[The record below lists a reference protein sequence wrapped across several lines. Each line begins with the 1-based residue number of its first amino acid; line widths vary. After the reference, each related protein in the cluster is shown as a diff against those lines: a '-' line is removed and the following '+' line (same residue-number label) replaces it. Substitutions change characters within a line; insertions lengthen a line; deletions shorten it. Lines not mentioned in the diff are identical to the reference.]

1 MNDEI
6 TPILIAQSG
15 PLRGQRW
22 GLDDDEL
29 VIGRDTDCDVAVR
42 ENTVSRRHAIIFRA
56 GREWK
61 IDDNSKNGTYVN
73 EERVEGPIVLRDGDV
88 ISIAAAVQ
96 IAFVGSD
103 VTVPLDLPTQESGR
117 RMRVDI
123 DARRVW
129 CVNKELLP
137 SLSKPQYR
145 LLVLL
150 YLNPGDVCTREEVIR
165 AVWPDQIG
173 AAVTEQSIDALVRR
187 LRDRLIECDSEHQYV
202 ETVRGH
208 GFRLDNPLH
217 S

>member
-22 GLDDDEL
+22 GLNDDEL

-42 ENTVSRRHAIIFRA
+42 ENTVSRRHAIIFRE

-61 IDDNSKNGTYVN
+61 IEDNSKNGTYVN
-73 EERVEGPIVLRDGDV
+73 QERVVGPVVLRDGDV

-103 VTVPLDLPTQESGR
+103 VTVPLDLPARSDR

-129 CVNKELLP
+129 CVNRELLP
-137 SLSKPQYR
+137 ALSKPQYR

-150 YLNPGDVCTREEVIR
+150 YLHPGDVCTREEVIR
-165 AVWPDQIG
+165 AVWPDAIG

-187 LRDRLIECDSEHQYV
+187 LRDRLIECDPEHQYV

-208 GFRLDNPLH
+208 GFRLDNPLKN
-217 S
+217 

>member
-22 GLDDDEL
+22 SLNDDEFI
-29 VIGRDTDCDVAVR
+29 IGRDTDCEVAIG
-42 ENTVSRRHAIIFRA
+42 ENTVSRRHAVIFRE
-56 GREWK
+56 GREWM
-61 IDDNSKNGTYVN
+61 IEDNSKNGTFVN
-73 EERVEGPIVLRDGDV
+73 EERVEERVVLCDGDV

-103 VTVPLDLPTQESGR
+103 VTVPLELTVRRDG

-129 CVNKELLP
+129 CANKKLLP
-137 SLSKPQYR
+137 ALSKPQYR

-150 YLNPGDVCTREEVIR
+150 YLHPGDVCTREEVIR
-165 AVWPDQIG
+165 AVWPDVIEEG
-173 AAVTEQSIDALVRR
+173 VTEQSIDALVRR
-187 LRDRLIECDSEHQYV
+187 LRDRLTECDQEHQYV

-208 GFRLDNPLH
+208 GFRLDNPMNG
-217 S
+217 